1 MVDDELIPSEKDVC
15 GGRRESLI
23 TAGFLGGLEGLV
35 GNGMRAETAVGSVL
49 TVSCD
54 GVEASMPILVNER
67 GRGSSSS
74 MV

>member
-54 GVEASMPILVNER
+54 GEEASMPILVNER

>member
-1 MVDDELIPSEKDVC
+1 MIPSEKDVC

>member
-1 MVDDELIPSEKDVC
+1 VVDDELIPSEKDVC

>member
-23 TAGFLGGLEGLV
+23 TAGFLGSLKGLV

-49 TVSCD
+49 TVSCN

-67 GRGSSSS
+67 ARGSSSS